1 MKYFPISLYIL
12 LAVVLFSCG
21 GNDSPKTSNT
31 KDQKTAPQINIP
43 DFNADSAYQYIADQV
58 AFGPRVP
65 NTLAHDAC
73 AKYLVQ
79 KLGGYTDS
87 VMVQQFKI
95 RAYNGTV
102 LNGKN
107 IIGSINPKAKKRMFF
122 SAHWDSRPYADNDPD
137 PANHRT
143 PIDAANDGA
152 SGVGVILEIARQ
164 MHITKPNIGV
174 DFIFFDV
181 EDYGP
186 PQDSPQRGQGNYWA
200 LGSQYW
206 SNNLHDPDY
215 NPYYGILLDMVG
227 AKDATFYMEG
237 FSVEYASQILKK
249 VWNTGK
255 ELGYDNYFLF
265 ENGGYIDDD
274 HKYVNEIAGIP
285 TIDIIHL
292 VKDTPGNSFFKYW
305 HTLGDNLSTIDK
317 TTLKIVGQTLLTVSY
332 REK

>member
-1 MKYFPISLYIL
+1 MKYLLNSLFIALAIL
-12 LAVVLFSCG
+12 LFSCG
-21 GNDSPKTSNT
+21 GNDSPKTSKAENKAT
-31 KDQKTAPQINIP
+31 PTINIP
-43 DFNADSAYQYIADQV
+43 DFNADSAYKYVADQV

-65 NTLAHDAC
+65 NTPAHDAC
-73 AKYLVQ
+73 AKYLSGKLNEFADTVVVQ
-79 KLGGYTDS
+79 K
-87 VMVQQFKI
+87 FKI
-95 RAYNGTV
+95 RAYDGTI

-107 IIGSINPKAKKRMFF
+107 IIGSINPQAKKRIFI

-164 MHITKPNIGV
+164 MGLSKPNIGV
-174 DFIFFDV
+174 DYIFFDT

-186 PQDSPQRGQGNYWA
+186 PMDSPKRGQGEYWG
-200 LGSQYW
+200 LGAQYW
-206 SNNLHDPDY
+206 SKNLHDPDY
-215 NPYYGILLDMVG
+215 SPHYGILLDMVG

-237 FSVEYASQILKK
+237 FSMEYASHILKK

-255 ELGYDNYFLF
+255 ELGYGEYFLF

-274 HKYVNEIAGIP
+274 HKYINEIAKIP

-292 VKDTPGNSFFKYW
+292 SKDTPGNSFFKYW
-305 HTLGDNLSTIDK
+305 HTIGDNMSTIDK
-317 TTLKIVGQTLLTVSY
+317 NTLKVVGQTLLTVSY

>member
-1 MKYFPISLYIL
+1 MKYLSNSLFITLAIL
-12 LAVVLFSCG
+12 LFSCG
-21 GNDSPKTSNT
+21 GHDSPKTSNAE
-31 KDQKTAPQINIP
+31 KKKTAPVINIP
-43 DFNADSAYQYIADQV
+43 EFNADSAYKYIADQV

-65 NTLAHDAC
+65 NTAAHDAC

-79 KLGGYTDS
+79 KLEVFTDE

-95 RAYNGTV
+95 RAYNGIV

-107 IIGSINPKAKKRMFF
+107 IIGSINPEAKKRIFI

-137 PANHRT
+137 PANHRV

-164 MHITKPNIGV
+164 MGMAKPNIGV
-174 DFIFFDV
+174 DFILFDT

-186 PQDSPQRGQGNYWA
+186 PVDSPKRGQGEFWG
-200 LGSQYW
+200 LGAQYW
-206 SNNLHDPDY
+206 SRNMHNPDY
-215 NPYYGILLDMVG
+215 SPHFGILLDMVG

-237 FSVEYASQILKK
+237 FSMEYASQVLKK

-255 ELGYDNYFLF
+255 DLGYDNYFLF

-274 HKYVNEIAGIP
+274 HKYINEIAKIP

-292 VKDTPGNSFFKYW
+292 VKDTPGNTFFKYW
-305 HTLGDNLSTIDK
+305 HTIGDNMSTIDK
-317 TTLKIVGQTLLTVSY
+317 TTLKVVGQTLLTVSY
-332 REK
+332 QEK

>member
-1 MKYFPISLYIL
+1 MKYFPRSLYIL
-12 LAVVLFSCG
+12 LAVILFSCG

-65 NTLAHDAC
+65 NTPAHDAC
-73 AKYLVQ
+73 AKYLSDKLDGFTDAVEVQ
-79 KLGGYTDS
+79 K
-87 VMVQQFKI
+87 FKV
-95 RAYNGTV
+95 RAYNGTI

-107 IIGSINPKAKKRMFF
+107 IIGSINPKAVKRIFIC
-122 SAHWDSRPYADNDPD
+122 SHWDSRPYADNDPD
-137 PANHRT
+137 PANHLT

-164 MHITKPNIGV
+164 MGMTRPNIGV
-174 DFIFFDV
+174 DFIFFDT

-186 PQDSPQRGQGNYWA
+186 PMDSPKRGQGEFWG
-200 LGSQYW
+200 LGAQYW
-206 SNNLHDPDY
+206 SKNMHDPDY
-215 NPYYGILLDMVG
+215 SPHYGILLDMVG

-237 FSVEYASQILKK
+237 FSMEYASLILKK

-274 HKYVNEIAGIP
+274 HKYVNEYAGIP

-292 VKDTPGNSFFKYW
+292 SKDTPGSSFFKHW
-305 HTLGDNLSTIDK
+305 HTIGDDMSTIDK
-317 TTLKIVGQTLLTVSY
+317 TTLKVVGQTLLTVSY